1 MGNKQSMPK
10 EMLDRID
17 VLKKRV
23 NSGKFGNT
31 DQGKEEV
38 KVLLEYWNKKYG
50 NNSGKM
56 TVDVGELLK
65 ENFNCE
71 TIENRSFCIDRIDS
85 GCRWEPYNEKAA
97 ERYSPGS
104 KDQINFAKN
113 EGLCRDV
120 EYMTKLTDDD
130 SWSELKLKEKG
141 HIDRLKRKAAKPKI
155 ADPVKKTKTLYSK
168 GRFDDEKVKRMLDES
183 RQMPRDPSQS
193 TSGSFINRR
202 VGPTGYSNGA
212 TAKYPLSLGARTGG
226 LKKRRANLARTNL
239 ARTNLAR
246 TNIARTNLA
255 KVNLAKANLARA
267 NLAKKIKPKDANDKF

>member
-17 VLKKRV
+17 VLKKRI

-31 DQGKEEV
+31 DQGEEDV

-85 GCRWEPYNEKAA
+85 GCRWEPYNKKAA

-120 EYMTKLTDDD
+120 EYVTKLTDDE

-168 GRFDDEKVKRMLDES
+168 GRFDDEKVKRMLDKS
-183 RQMPRDPSQS
+183 RQMPRDLLQS

-226 LKKRRANLARTNL
+226 LKKKKGKSRKNKYRKNKSRKGKSRKGKSRKGKSRKGKSRKKNKTKRRKR
-239 ARTNLAR
+239 
-246 TNIARTNLA
+246 
-255 KVNLAKANLARA
+255 
-267 NLAKKIKPKDANDKF
+267 